1 MDTAGMIDPRSPADP
16 GPVDDEAPAPAV
28 QTRRTDMTPD
38 DITIA
43 KLRASIQGRALTPGH
58 PDYDQARRVWN
69 GMIDKHPAL
78 IVQASDAGDVAPT
91 IALARETGLPL
102 AIRGGGHN
110 VAGNG
115 TVDDGI
121 LLDLGGLNTVEV
133 DRDAHLVRVAAGATL
148 GDIDRATE
156 PFALAVPVGVV
167 SGTGIAGLTLG
178 GGVGWLIRRY
188 GLTIDNLAS
197 ADVVL
202 ASGEHVRASDTDNPD
217 LFWGLRGGGGN
228 FGVVTSFTFRAHPLD
243 PDVFAG
249 TLIYE
254 RPRWNEA
261 LRSYI
266 AWATDVPDDLTTLIT
281 FMVPPADWE
290 LGDQALMFLGF
301 AWAGGDR
308 REGEAVIG
316 RLQAACPPD
325 VAVLDPTRW
334 LAFQSAFDTAMPK
347 GVRAY
352 WRNASFDRF
361 DGPMIDTLV
370 EHCGAQ
376 AWVGTAAD
384 LHHMGGAFGRV
395 PEDATAFPNRA
406 AQFWLNIY
414 GFWPD
419 ADDDAARISWVK
431 GFSDAMR
438 PHAMAGQ
445 YVNFLGHDDTDA
457 YRKAIA
463 AYGPAKLE
471 RLMAVKRRYDPEN
484 LFRINHNIPP
494 AR

>member
-1 MDTAGMIDPRSPADP
+1 MTIDIDAGSIE
-16 GPVDDEAPAPAV
+16 G
-28 QTRRTDMTPD
+28 
-38 DITIA
+38 
-43 KLRASIQGRALTPGH
+43 LRAAIQGRVLTAAEA
-58 PDYDQARRVWN
+58 DYDEARRVWN
-69 GMIDKHPAL
+69 GMIDKRPVA
-78 IVQASDAGDVAPT
+78 IVQAASASDVAPT
-91 IALARETGLPL
+91 IAFARETGLLL

-121 LLDLGGLNTVEV
+121 VLDLGRLNGVEV
-133 DRDAHLVRVAAGATL
+133 DPGTRLVRVEAGATL

-156 PFALAVPVGVV
+156 PFALAVPMGVV

-178 GGVGWLIRRY
+178 GGVGWLTRPH
-188 GLTIDNLAS
+188 GLTIDNLVS

-202 ASGEHVRASDTDNPD
+202 ASGEAVRASASENAD

-249 TLIYE
+249 SLIYE
-254 RPRWNEA
+254 LPRWRA
-261 LRSYI
+261 AVDAYV
-266 AWATDVPDDLTTLIT
+266 AWAADLPDELTTLVT
-281 FMVPPADWE
+281 FMVPPPDWE
-290 LGDQALMFLGF
+290 LGVLALMFVGF
-301 AWAGGDR
+301 AWAGADPNEGRAAIDR
-308 REGEAVIG
+308 LRT
-316 RLQAACPPD
+316 ACPPD
-325 VAVLDPTRW
+325 VAVMDPTRW
-334 LAFQSAFDTAMPK
+334 RTFQSGFDAAMPK

-376 AWVGTAAD
+376 TWVGTAAD

-395 PEDATAFPNRA
+395 PEDATAFPDRSA
-406 AQFWLNIY
+406 DFWLNIY

-419 ADDDAARISWVK
+419 AADDAARVSWVK

-438 PHAMAGQ
+438 PHALAAQ
-445 YVNFLGHDDTDA
+445 YINFLGHDDDDA
-457 YRKAIA
+457 HRKALA
-463 AYGPAKLE
+463 VYGQAKLE
-471 RLMAVKRRYDPEN
+471 RLMAVKRRYDPAN
-484 LFRINHNIPP
+484 VFRVNHNIPP
-494 AR
+494 TA

>member
-1 MDTAGMIDPRSPADP
+1 
-16 GPVDDEAPAPAV
+16 
-28 QTRRTDMTPD
+28 MTPD
-38 DITIA
+38 ADATA
-43 KLRASIQGRALTPGH
+43 KLRAAVHGGVLASADA
-58 PDYDQARRVWN
+58 DYDEARRVWN
-69 GMIDKHPAL
+69 GMIDKHPRL
-78 IVQASDAGDVAPT
+78 IVQASGVDDVAPA
-91 IALARETGLPL
+91 IAFARETGLPL

-121 LLDLGGLNTVEV
+121 LLDLGRLNAVEV
-133 DRDAHLVRVAAGATL
+133 DPEARLVRVEAGATL

-156 PFALAVPVGVV
+156 PYALAVPVGVV

-178 GGVGWLIRRY
+178 GGVGWLTRRH
-188 GLTIDNLAS
+188 GLTLDNLVS
-197 ADVVL
+197 AEMVL
-202 ASGEHVRASDTDNPD
+202 ATGELVRASDEEHPD

-254 RPRWNEA
+254 RPRWSEA
-261 LRSYI
+261 LRSYVE
-266 AWATDVPDDLTTLIT
+266 WAADVPDEITTLIT

-290 LGDQALMFLGF
+290 LGDRALMFLGF
-301 AWAGGDR
+301 AWAGADR
-308 REGEAVIG
+308 AEGEAVIA
-316 RLQAACPPD
+316 RLRAASSPD

-334 LAFQSAFDTAMPK
+334 LAFQSAFDAAMPK

-361 DGPMIDTLV
+361 DGPMVDTLV

-376 AWVGTAAD
+376 DWIGTAAD

-395 PEDATAFPNRA
+395 AEDATAFPNRA
-406 AQFWLNIY
+406 ARFWLNIY
-414 GFWPD
+414 GFWSDP
-419 ADDDAARISWVK
+419 AHDAARIAWVK
-431 GFSDAMR
+431 EFSDAMR

-445 YVNFLGHDDTDA
+445 YVNFLGHDDADA
-457 YRKAIA
+457 HRKALA

-471 RLMAVKRRYDPEN
+471 RLMELKHRYDPAN

-494 AR
+494 KP